1 MPFSFYKG
9 SKMKILVYGAG
20 AVGGYLGA
28 ILTAAGEDVTLVAR
42 GAQYD
47 ALSSRGILLEGPRSG
62 RPDPIKVRVCKP
74 GEEKGPYDTVF
85 VTLKSQQIAAT
96 AQHLRSLI
104 GKDGVF
110 VFPQNGLPWWYFQ
123 SIASKFKDT
132 QLKTVDPDGVLSR
145 TFEPRRVIG
154 GVAMKP
160 ADLVAPG
167 HIKLPDADTDAL
179 VIGEIDNSITPRVQ
193 EIAAIT
199 TRAGWN
205 GKVSDDIRKV
215 KWTKLVGNAVW
226 NSLGAITQSTARE
239 AAEFPG
245 TRPLAVALMREV
257 IAVAAAVGTQL
268 DTDPEA
274 IVSGVAKR
282 VSLPTSTLQDVRAG
296 KPLEMDAIVNVV
308 LELGA
313 LTGVATPSLQVVA
326 ACVNLLNQRISVDG
340 VAIRPVKKT

>member
-1 MPFSFYKG
+1 
-9 SKMKILVYGAG
+9 MKILVYGAG
-20 AVGGYLGA
+20 AIGGYLGG
-28 ILTAAGEDVTLVAR
+28 ILTASGEDVTLVAR
-42 GAQYD
+42 GAQYA
-47 ALSSRGILLEGPRSG
+47 ALSTRGLRLEGPRSG
-62 RPDPIKVRVCKP
+62 RPEPIKVRVCKP
-74 GEEKGPYDTVF
+74 GEEKAPYDVIF
-85 VTLKSQQIAAT
+85 VTLKSQQIAGA
-96 AQHLRSLI
+96 AEHLRGLVA
-104 GKDGVF
+104 KDGAL
-110 VFPQNGLPWWYFQ
+110 VFPQNGLPWWYFEGMD
-123 SIASKFKDT
+123 SKYKGT

-145 TFEPRRVIG
+145 TFEPRMIIG

-179 VIGEIDNSITPRVQ
+179 VIGEIDNSISPRVQ
-193 EIAAIT
+193 DIAAMT

-215 KWTKLVGNAVW
+215 KWNKLVGNAVW

-245 TRPLAVALMREV
+245 TRPLAIALMHEV

-268 DTDPEA
+268 DADPEA
-274 IVSGVAKR
+274 LVSGVAKR

-326 ACVNLLNQRISVDG
+326 ACVNLLNQRISGDG
-340 VAIRPVKKT
+340 VAIRPVKR

>member
-1 MPFSFYKG
+1 
-9 SKMKILVYGAG
+9 MKILVYGAG
-20 AVGGYLGA
+20 AIGGYLGA
-28 ILTAAGEDVTLVAR
+28 ILTASGEDVTLVAR

-47 ALSSRGILLEGPRSG
+47 ALSSRGIQLEGPRSG
-62 RPDPIKVRVCKP
+62 RPEPIKVRVCKP

-85 VTLKSQQIAAT
+85 VTLKSQQIAGA
-96 AQHLRSLI
+96 AQHLRGLI
-104 GKDGVF
+104 GQDGVF
-110 VFPQNGLPWWYFQ
+110 VFPQNGIPWWYFQ
-123 SIASKFKDT
+123 GIESKFKGR
-132 QLKTVDPDGVLSR
+132 QLATVDPDGVLSR
-145 TFEPRRVIG
+145 TFEPRMIIG
-154 GVAMKP
+154 GVALKP

-167 HIKLPDADTDAL
+167 HIRLPDADTDAL
-179 VIGEIDNSITPRVQ
+179 VIGEIDNSISPRVQ
-193 EIAAIT
+193 AIAAIT

-257 IAVAAAVGTQL
+257 IAVAATVGTKL
-268 DTDPEA
+268 DSDPEA
-274 IVSGVAKR
+274 LVSGVAKR

-296 KPLEMDAIVNVV
+296 RTLEMDAIVNAV

-326 ACVNLLNQRISVDG
+326 ACVNLLNRRITDNR
-340 VAIRPVKKT
+340 VAIRPVPLA